1 MPAYSDQQLIL
12 EIRDEKGDFVIN
24 NAIVI
29 VDRKHPDYETPYHIN
44 TVLSGDSDK
53 GWMMELQGKYPKHSA
68 KSIIKV
74 KAVKRIMPLL
84 I

>member
-53 GWMMELQGKYPKHSA
+53 GWMMELQ
-68 KSIIKV
+68 
-74 KAVKRIMPLL
+74 R
-84 I
+84 